1 MTCGYDFEGE
11 LLDVLMDA
19 AEKDLNPDEV
29 WVKVKDFLQSVKT
42 HYDDN
47 IVPSEEL
54 REQSKIV
61 LNYVDTSYSESD
73 ISNIIFGND
82 IEKEEDSSPSTD
94 TTVITS
100 RKINR
105 NFIDDIYKGA
115 SRAKKYVT
123 GEVNFNLASSIIF
136 DRDNGTISVDIN
148 KSLKDYQSRLFNVL
162 FEYLKNKNYYSGE
175 DLVLYDKDGKYTGA
189 FEKILDV
196 SENYFSQFDEASISQ
211 MFAQRT
217 SSTR

>member
-175 DLVLYDKDGKYTGA
+175 DLVLYDEDGKYTGA